1 MAKSNKKRRGSSEQK
16 RSSSSTRGSSGK
28 GSGSSSN
35 TEWWRGYNAATQ
47 TGTRSGSSGRSSS
60 GSRSTSG
67 RSSGGNTGGSAR
79 TQSRPAQ
86 PSRGSGISTSFDQ
99 WQKNRQQ
106 AANQA
111 AKQRYGTLSDSQRR
125 TLAASVYKNV
135 DKDALWQQADEQKR
149 QMQSGLQEL
158 QSGGR
163 DTADFRRQLY
173 DYERTMRQVNSWYN
187 TVIWDDELYD
197 STKRDLQAMQDS
209 YDQMFGAYKGLRDD
223 YNRQY
228 QGETGRRQNEAPDVN
243 RLLED
248 TLPGGGIVTDFHNE
262 KSIYSV
268 GDRVKDLMQTNSR
281 QDRGLQL
288 AKQTGQV
295 LQETGLYD
303 PQAHTAADI
312 SGMPDQQ
319 RKDLYRAV
327 QQEAIS
333 RSKPAGQQVQDQLK
347 TYERNRDEAARRM
360 NALADGRTQL
370 EQREYQQAKA
380 DYDKWDSLI
389 NQGAAERYSAI
400 GQTLTQAIEGS
411 DVLSELYG
419 NTVAAEEKI
428 DQLSQTIERL
438 RGGAVQ
444 QGDGNREQIQR
455 VQQQLE
461 QAQRQRQALVEQLDR
476 LGIPYDRARQY
487 VRWNERKTAAEQEQQ
502 SAYEMGQEHV
512 GAAVAGQ
519 LVGGAVKGVDFV
531 TATLGSLGHND
542 PMDPETYVPQTA
554 ADYPITGYTNSLQEG
569 ATDKIREEYGD
580 VAAFLYNTG
589 MSTVQSAELVAML
602 GPAASYLMGAN
613 AAGDQALSIVERGG
627 SNRQAFWGGLAAG
640 AAEVLAEKFSIE
652 KLLEPKTVTNFRGVL
667 RETLKQ
673 AGTEASEEAVT
684 EIANILSDAAIMGEN
699 SETALRV
706 QKYMAKDGMT
716 KEKAQWRA
724 FLDNIGQVALSAAG
738 GAISGGV
745 MGGAVSLANYAGLRS
760 GPVDQSREN
769 VEADTTS
776 QVQTE
781 TSTAGNEAAEAAR
794 NAQQRQQ
801 AGALEQTMQEQG
813 YDRESRVVAQRAQ
826 QLQEQNEAS
835 FARQWDAARSYGREG
850 VSLEYAKGSRAVEGL
865 SEVAVEA
872 AWADGQRAARDGWT
886 QEERRLGAEGRK
898 QLQALQQQAD
908 GQQNAAQLREEFAQS
923 YQAGLTGAK
932 LEQRTALSQTQQ
944 QAAWNAGKADSAAT
958 LQQGRQNVQQATTAQ
973 DSGLVYDQY
982 VLQAMQQG
990 SATHESGAQLTRE
1003 TAKQMDTLS
1012 KSLGVRVQFVD
1023 QVAGGSAN
1031 AAITGSTIRIER
1043 GNPHPVRFLLGHE
1056 LTHRIQELAPD
1067 EYRVFRDAVA
1077 QERSSEVTAS
1087 LALYERQ
1094 GMQQSYEGA
1103 MDEAAADYAGRLM
1116 EGGRTLDDFIT
1127 RNQGNRTLLQ
1137 RVRDAIRSFV
1147 GKLTGAEKRQAQ
1159 TAEEKLT
1166 QALRAAQRQAKDLQN
1181 QQTDGTMQETRYSA
1195 KRKYW
1200 RPKLTQSEWAL
1211 LNRRMEQEIADPAHA
1226 LDDATQ
1232 WAYANEKGNQVFAL
1246 YGIGDGTEATPLYVS
1261 SGKTATADYRAF
1273 AEYREELKHGADRSA
1288 EAFSRMFE
1296 AFRRE
1301 HGKVNGSLPAAQGR
1315 SAATGYGRVSSE
1327 RGRNNGRK
1335 GAGRSLQDSGNVGT
1349 RFSLKAPVEET
1360 KNLIALHNVNE
1371 DGLLGALKL
1380 GGLPSPSIAITK
1392 ADMGHS
1398 KYGDISLVFSKDT
1411 VDPQFFRSN
1420 KVYGSDAWTPTA
1432 PAVEYPVVSKRLT
1445 AVEREIHKLSGSTA
1459 VAGGIFGNSSALRS
1473 MGVDDISTKSPAELA
1488 KVLAGTDTARAAY
1501 LADQGK
1507 TLEPVKKA
1515 KQWDKYGNDTLQSV
1529 IDEIG
1534 VQRLAEIQ
1542 ANLELGE
1549 GVMAAL
1555 GSDADTVKG
1564 ILRSYYQK
1572 SGEAFLRKHAVKKK
1586 WTAEQIAEARQT
1598 RVDRAMENNV
1608 SNFTLEDVV
1617 RHAWQMYEDGGATK
1631 GEIDRGVTS
1640 DALRAAVNDSDV
1652 AAWAAEKLDGLF
1664 GEPGIYN
1671 GKDRY
1676 TASGN
1681 TRSFKQTHYDYTLDN
1696 IVKAMNENQQ
1706 AKGEGIWGASAE
1718 SLMAVAAP
1726 EYANID
1732 EIRADKGRLRTASEE
1747 EFNRIKDSMREQIDQ
1762 VIAGIRKNNRAMTDN
1777 QFEEI
1782 DHIGSALIDGAKGK
1796 QTAAAIRKAFREY
1809 GYTVAD
1815 NLIAPI
1821 QQLYKAAAAT
1831 PTEYFEAK
1839 PQRAVGFD
1847 EVLAA
1852 VVPDNAGTALKQG
1865 LSDKGVTVIP
1875 YEAGNEADRLAK
1887 INEVEDAKF
1896 SRKGTS
1902 IDKEYEALLRERD
1915 ALKERVNYWRGQT
1928 KRTASAT
1935 TDRNAVARSARELI
1949 SNYGAQLQTEEI
1961 RPGLQRLYDFMA
1973 SGKDGRDELTYEAVR
1988 ERAEGIAQKIANSA
2002 VAQEDELYR
2011 SYKDL
2016 RDYLRGTKLTISE
2029 ADGRDIPDFGDFRK
2043 RNFGRMN
2050 VSRGEGNIDTVY
2062 QELQQQ
2068 WPEFF
2073 DEAQYSTPSDQL
2085 QQISEVLDRVY
2096 TIAEGNPFSGY
2107 SSQAVAGIANEIMDN
2122 FFELPQTR
2130 ATFADQQAQKLDAAK
2145 AKGKE
2150 QLQRARQQTREQKQ
2164 ELTRQRRE
2172 AVQQAILGEKMA
2184 AGKQLEKLKREYQAK
2199 GKEQRD
2205 TQQRRELAA
2214 KITRHAKALSKKLL
2228 RPTDAQHIP
2237 QELRT
2242 VVAQALESINQS
2254 SGRDYDQNLAGEAAT
2269 KRTQAWD
2276 ALAEQYRQ
2284 AAQDDSVGL
2293 VVDPA
2298 LLSTDETGRTL
2309 FQRVRDAAL
2318 TPVDRRTQA
2327 QLADTWKLLRVL
2339 ETSISKAGKTLSRTK
2354 FESTQRWASALEA
2367 DTATR
2372 IGRTRNIAYD
2382 METPYTFF
2390 SRYGQAG
2397 MEIYRMLRNA
2407 QDQRQ
2412 LYSTELNRQV
2422 QEIVTPKQAQQ
2433 WQRERHQFTTER
2445 GQTLE
2450 LNTAQLMELREL
2462 MARPQAAEHILRGG
2476 VMQPE
2481 LRQDGKRV
2489 ARGTEA
2495 VLLSEAD
2502 IDAMLRELTP
2512 EQVQAA
2518 DKLQALTTGA
2528 LAQWGNQASMAAY
2541 GYEKFADKH
2550 YWPIRAAT
2558 EEVHSRTE
2566 HIETN
2571 ARSIKNI
2578 GLAQA
2583 VQPHASN
2590 AVELPGLFDT
2600 FARHSADMMDYAA
2613 WLLPMEDANRL
2624 FNYQYRDALGNR
2636 TGRTVKGMLDRY
2648 GGSGAQKY
2656 WNRLMANIQ
2665 NGLAS
2670 PQDSEWA
2677 QAAQRVIGNAKGA
2690 AVGGNIRVVIQQPT
2704 AFLRAN
2710 AVLNPGDLAAGLVKG
2725 VTRGNGW
2732 QKALQWAPI
2741 AQIKDAGSF
2750 DIGSARSMQTELFG
2764 GGTKLER
2771 FNEAMGWGAGKA
2783 DAVTWGKL
2791 WNACEHEVAR
2801 TQKNLTP
2808 GSDAFYRRVAQRF
2821 TETIDATQVVDG
2833 VLQRSQ
2839 MMRSRNMLNKMAT
2852 AFMGEPT
2859 MSMNL
2864 LMRTAE
2870 SYLYENNKSKRAK
2883 ALKQVGR
2890 AATALLVTDVVNALA
2905 QSLIDAVR
2913 DDDRDKDYWQRYW
2926 AALTGQSG
2934 DEKNLWE
2941 KTKSFLGSNVFSN
2954 MDPVE
2959 RIPYAKDALTIWQ
2972 GYDVT
2977 RADADV
2983 IADVVNAVKTAQASF
2998 SGSGAKTRGY
3008 ALEQLAKNV
3017 GKLFG
3022 VSAGN
3027 LLRDA
3032 YAFARSMAQAS
3043 GSIPLQYELE
3053 KVIYSY
3059 TSEKNANRYMDILY
3073 DAGKQTDPSDY
3084 DHIRHE
3090 LLSGG
3095 AVDEDKLKTGMVSR
3109 IQSDYEDGNITRE
3122 RAAALLQ
3129 QLAGLDTGE
3138 AEHKLSGWELKQE
3151 QGFNRSEMK
3160 QRYLSGQM
3168 ERDQAIQL
3176 QMEYNGKT
3184 RQEAEEAVLGWD
3196 VEDVKQDYDDGA
3208 ANEAQAVKRLQV
3220 LGYDTDEAEAKVL
3233 GWQKVNETG
3242 SSNIWADYADGK
3254 IDRQDAIDWRV
3265 KYDGKTR
3272 QEAEAE
3278 AAAKDFKLDNP
3289 EYEEYSDTQIG
3300 KYLDLQKRSRI
3311 DANVYFDFY
3320 DALRGMESKKDANGK
3335 AIDGQSKKDQGM
3347 AYIDRL
3353 PLSRSQKDA
3362 LYLTQWKE
3370 STIGEAPW
3378 H

>member
-1 MAKSNKKRRGSSEQK
+1 MAKSDKKRRGNSEQK
-16 RSSSSTRGSSGK
+16 RSSSSTRGSSNGK

-125 TLAASVYKNV
+125 NLAASVYKNV

-158 QSGGR
+158 QGGGK
-163 DTADFRRQLY
+163 DTADFRKQLY

-209 YDQMFGAYKGLRDD
+209 YDQMFGTYKGLRDD

-228 QGETGRRQNEAPDVN
+228 QSEAGRRQNAAPDVN

-248 TLPGGGIVTDFHNE
+248 TLPGGGIVTDFRSQNAGTESRGPVQTAETRELAAQKNRE
-262 KSIYSV
+262 KQKMRAEEYARMMQQMVPGAGELSGGTKPFDTVNGNPLIYEEEHGSSLWR
-268 GDRVKDLMQTNSR
+268 DAEN
-281 QDRGLQL
+281 
-288 AKQTGQV
+288 A
-295 LQETGLYD
+295 
-303 PQAHTAADI
+303 I
-312 SGMPDQQ
+312 SGN
-319 RKDLYRAV
+319 RVTAV
-327 QQEAIS
+327 QRREAITEATQ
-333 RSKPAGQQVQDQLK
+333 R
-347 TYERNRDEAARRM
+347 RDEAAQRM
-360 NALADGRTQL
+360 NAVSGGRGPTAQA
-370 EQREYQQAKA
+370 EYDKAKA
-380 DYDKWDSLI
+380 DYDKWNGAIARWAGKAYTAS
-389 NQGAAERYSAI
+389 NQEARQALEADKQALALYDAVPEYDRQMAELEELRRSRMPSGGRITEAEYAQNQQYLQQIEQLRAQRQQALQDLKDAGYDYEALRQYEDWVQRQQEAAERSQTSA
-400 GQTLTQAIEGS
+400 QYAREHP
-411 DVLSELYG
+411 
-419 NTVAAEEKI
+419 VAASAASV
-428 DQLSQTIERL
+428 L
-438 RGGAVQ
+438 GGAVQ
-444 QGDGNREQIQR
+444 GTDFIGAVLGN
-455 VQQQLE
+455 LGHSDPT
-461 QAQRQRQALVEQLDR
+461 QADY
-476 LGIPYDRARQY
+476 IPL
-487 VRWNERKTAAEQEQQ
+487 TAADFP
-502 SAYEMGQEHV
+502 
-512 GAAVAGQ
+512 VAGQ
-519 LVGGAVKGVDFV
+519 TEAMQGTVAGMIEDGTDAEI
-531 TATLGSLGHND
+531 LG
-542 PMDPETYVPQTA
+542 
-554 ADYPITGYTNSLQEG
+554 TN
-569 ATDKIREEYGD
+569 
-580 VAAFLYNTG
+580 VASFLYNTG
-589 MSTVQSAELVAML
+589 ISIANNLAMITAF
-602 GPAASYLMGAN
+602 GPAAGLFMGAN
-613 AAGDQALSIVERGG
+613 AASSQAKNVVERGG
-627 SNRQAFWGGLAAG
+627 TSQQAILGGLAVG
-640 AAEVLAEKFSIE
+640 AAEMLFEKVSIDN
-652 KLLEPKTVTNFRGVL
+652 LLQERSVDSLRALL
-667 RETLKQ
+667 RETAKQ
-673 AGTEASEEAVT
+673 AGVEASEETFT
-684 EIANILSDAAIMGEN
+684 EIANIISDAAIMKDN
-699 SETALRV
+699 SDWQRGV
-706 QKYMAKDGMT
+706 RSYMDSGMSRGD
-716 KEKAQWRA
+716 AIRQQL
-724 FLDNIGQVALSAAG
+724 LDSIGQVALAGAG

-745 MGGAVSLANYAGLRS
+745 MGGTMNALNYAGSSPAARAQNMNPQQHIRMS
-760 GPVDQSREN
+760 DGAETGATGN
-769 VEADTTS
+769 V
-776 QVQTE
+776 
-781 TSTAGNEAAEAAR
+781 AAEVAR
-794 NAQQRQQ
+794 NGQQRQQ
-801 AGALEQTMQEQG
+801 AGALEHTMQEQG
-813 YDRESRVVAQRAQ
+813 YDGESRVVAQRAQ
-826 QLQEQNEAS
+826 QLQNQNEAS

-850 VSLEYAKGSRAVEGL
+850 VSLEYAKGSRAVDGL

-898 QLQALQQQAD
+898 QLRALQQQAD

-982 VLQAMQQG
+982 VLQAMQRG

-1003 TAKQMDTLS
+1003 TAKQLDTLS

-1031 AAITGSTIRIER
+1031 ASITGSTIRIER

-1077 QERSSEVTAS
+1077 QERSSEVAAS

-1116 EGGRTLDDFIT
+1116 EGGRTLDDFIA

-1137 RVRDAIRSFV
+1137 RVRDAIRSFI
-1147 GKLTGAEKRQAQ
+1147 GKLTGAERRQAQ

-1166 QALRAAQRQAKDLQN
+1166 QALRAAQRQAENLAAENKNAAQEGDGVRYSVKADGDGREETQAEITAEYQQSVHDILNGTTSTNGALLVGYTPEVYLKLGMPDLPFVVGGGHVYSMAKTASEASADGKFRRNTNYHGLGESVVADIMEFVKDPVMVISAKDVNRNAAPMRSTHSVVALVDVGTGKDSMVIPIAITAERTLNGVRMDVNAISSAYEKNTAGLVNEAIAQFNAGENSVFYVKKEAANLLGAGVQFPEQLKAAASSNGIIRRLDSKINMSTKKTTESQQFKRWFGDWQN
-1181 QQTDGTMQETRYSA
+1181 HPESASKVVDEDGTPMVVHHGTAGDFNSFASKNGAYFFSRSTDYAESMAEERGGSRVIDAY
-1195 KRKYW
+1195 
-1200 RPKLTQSEWAL
+1200 
-1211 LNRRMEQEIADPAHA
+1211 
-1226 LDDATQ
+1226 LDIR
-1232 WAYANEKGNQVFAL
+1232 N
-1246 YGIGDGTEATPLYVS
+1246 PLYVKMKPTEFSDPNYEGKYIRQAKSAGNDGVIFELNTGNEIVDDTFYVVFQPTQIKS
-1261 SGKTATADYRAF
+1261 SD
-1273 AEYREELKHGADRSA
+1273 
-1288 EAFSRMFE
+1288 
-1296 AFRRE
+1296 
-1301 HGKVNGSLPAAQGR
+1301 N
-1315 SAATGYGRVSSE
+1315 
-1327 RGRNNGRK
+1327 
-1335 GAGRSLQDSGNVGT
+1335 NVGT
-1349 RFSLKAPVEET
+1349 F
-1360 KNLIALHNVNE
+1360 
-1371 DGLLGALKL
+1371 
-1380 GGLPSPSIAITK
+1380 
-1392 ADMGHS
+1392 
-1398 KYGDISLVFSKDT
+1398 
-1411 VDPQFFRSN
+1411 
-1420 KVYGSDAWTPTA
+1420 
-1432 PAVEYPVVSKRLT
+1432 
-1445 AVEREIHKLSGSTA
+1445 
-1459 VAGGIFGNSSALRS
+1459 
-1473 MGVDDISTKSPAELA
+1473 
-1488 KVLAGTDTARAAY
+1488 
-1501 LADQGK
+1501 
-1507 TLEPVKKA
+1507 
-1515 KQWDKYGNDTLQSV
+1515 
-1529 IDEIG
+1529 
-1534 VQRLAEIQ
+1534 
-1542 ANLELGE
+1542 
-1549 GVMAAL
+1549 
-1555 GSDADTVKG
+1555 
-1564 ILRSYYQK
+1564 
-1572 SGEAFLRKHAVKKK
+1572 
-1586 WTAEQIAEARQT
+1586 
-1598 RVDRAMENNV
+1598 
-1608 SNFTLEDVV
+1608 
-1617 RHAWQMYEDGGATK
+1617 
-1631 GEIDRGVTS
+1631 DRGTE
-1640 DALRAAVNDSDV
+1640 D
-1652 AAWAAEKLDGLF
+1652 
-1664 GEPGIYN
+1664 I
-1671 GKDRY
+1671 RY
-1676 TASGN
+1676 
-1681 TRSFKQTHYDYTLDN
+1681 
-1696 IVKAMNENQQ
+1696 
-1706 AKGEGIWGASAE
+1706 
-1718 SLMAVAAP
+1718 
-1726 EYANID
+1726 
-1732 EIRADKGRLRTASEE
+1732 
-1747 EFNRIKDSMREQIDQ
+1747 
-1762 VIAGIRKNNRAMTDN
+1762 
-1777 QFEEI
+1777 
-1782 DHIGSALIDGAKGK
+1782 
-1796 QTAAAIRKAFREY
+1796 
-1809 GYTVAD
+1809 
-1815 NLIAPI
+1815 
-1821 QQLYKAAAAT
+1821 
-1831 PTEYFEAK
+1831 
-1839 PQRAVGFD
+1839 
-1847 EVLAA
+1847 
-1852 VVPDNAGTALKQG
+1852 
-1865 LSDKGVTVIP
+1865 
-1875 YEAGNEADRLAK
+1875 
-1887 INEVEDAKF
+1887 

-1961 RPGLQRLYDFMA
+1961 RPELQRLYDFMA

-1988 ERAEGIAQKIANSA
+1988 ERAEGIAQKVVNSA

-2029 ADGRDIPDFGDFRK
+2029 ADSRDIPDFGDFRK

-2073 DEAQYSTPSDQL
+2073 DEARYSTPSDQL

-2096 TIAEGNPFSGY
+2096 TITEGNPFSGY

-2130 ATFADQQAQKLDAAK
+2130 ATFADRQAQKLDEAK

-2199 GKEQRD
+2199 GKEQRE

-2433 WQRERHQFTTER
+2433 WQKERHQFTTER

-2481 LRQDGKRV
+2481 LRQGGKRV

-2725 VTRGNGW
+2725 VIRGNGW

-2808 GSDAFYRRVAQRF
+2808 GSDAFYRKVAQRF

-3084 DHIRHE
+3084 DHIRQE

-3095 AVDEDKLKTGMVSR
+3095 AVDEGKLASGMTSR
-3109 IQSDYEDGNITRE
+3109 IRSDYEDGNITRE

-3129 QLAGLDTGE
+3129 QLAGLDAGE
-3138 AEHKLSGWELKQE
+3138 AEHKLSGWALKQE

-3168 ERDQAIQL
+3168 ERDQAVKL

-3184 RQEAEEAVLGWD
+3184 QQEAEEAVLGWD

-3208 ANEAQAVKRLQV
+3208 ANEAQAVKRLQA

-3370 STIGEAPW
+3370 STIDEAPW